1 MAFIIKEPPEFTQ
14 EVTQWNRETL
24 ADGVEMAKEL
34 EKLLNNDVYLR
45 SWIERIKA
53 PKHVSLTASGW
64 SSTAPYTQTVSVV
77 GVLASDMPVI
87 SLFLP
92 DGLSAATVKAQKKA
106 YGMVDRAETGEG
118 QITFYCYNKKP
129 AVDFQVVA
137 KGV

>member
-45 SWIERIKA
+45 RWIEQLKGTKTA
-53 PKHVSLTASGW
+53 ALTASGW
-64 SSTAPYTQTVSVV
+64 SSTAPYTQTVSVA
-77 GVLASDMPVI
+77 GVLAADTPVI

-92 DGLSAATVKAQKKA
+92 SGLSAATVKAQKKT
-106 YGMVDRAETGEG
+106 YGMVDRAESGAG
-118 QITFYCYNKKP
+118 QLTFYCYNKKP
-129 AVDFQVVA
+129 AVDFQVTV